1 MGGGDAF
8 GDMSVAN
15 FLRTCAR
22 EPAANN
28 PNRER
33 NEPLTLSEQLAKF
46 RENFESKT
54 PSEITEEMHR
64 ATEEL
69 RNSGI
74 LDRVLKKGDRAPE
87 FTLPD
92 TNGVMVSSAVLLQRG
107 PLVVSF
113 FRGKW

>member
-1 MGGGDAF
+1 M
-8 GDMSVAN
+8 
-15 FLRTCAR
+15 
-22 EPAANN
+22 
-28 PNRER
+28 
-33 NEPLTLSEQLAKF
+33 TLSEQLATFKN
-46 RENFESKT
+46 NFEAKT
-54 PSEITEEMHR
+54 PPEVTERMHR

-92 TNGVMVSSAVLLQRG
+92 VNDVLVSSAALLRRG
-107 PLVVSF
+107 PLVVNF

>member
-1 MGGGDAF
+1 MPSLA
-8 GDMSVAN
+8 
-15 FLRTCAR
+15 
-22 EPAANN
+22 
-28 PNRER
+28 
-33 NEPLTLSEQLAKF
+33 EQLAKF
-46 RENFESKT
+46 RASFEAKA
-54 PSEITEEMHR
+54 PPDAVEKMHR

-74 LDRVLKKGDRAPE
+74 LDRVLKKGEHAPE

-92 TNGVMVSSAVLLQRG
+92 VDGNLVSSAKLLRQG

>member
-1 MGGGDAF
+1 MT
-8 GDMSVAN
+8 
-15 FLRTCAR
+15 LR
-22 EPAANN
+22 
-28 PNRER
+28 
-33 NEPLTLSEQLAKF
+33 EQLANF
-46 RENFESKT
+46 RARLEAKAPAEALEK
-54 PSEITEEMHR
+54 MHR

-69 RNSGI
+69 RASGI

-92 TNGVMVSSAVLLQRG
+92 VTGKMVSSAALLRNG